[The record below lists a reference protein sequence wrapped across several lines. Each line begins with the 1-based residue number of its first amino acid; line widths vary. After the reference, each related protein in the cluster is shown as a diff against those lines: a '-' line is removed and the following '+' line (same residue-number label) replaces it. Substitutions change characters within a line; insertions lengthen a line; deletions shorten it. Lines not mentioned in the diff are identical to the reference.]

1 MTEPDEDGAG
11 DQSAPAAEAEDHVA
25 PEARATNPGG
35 TDRERQDDDSAILDD
50 TIAVASELSM
60 GEADSTSERLDYPAI
75 EILHTT
81 PTAVFVNK
89 PPSMLVHNSAYAGP
103 PEVSLR
109 MALGKQL
116 GQRVFPVHRIDRPTS
131 GIVGFALEREHV
143 AAWQRAL
150 TTARKRYI
158 GVAHAVVD
166 TTPRMIDHHVKVR
179 PGEKKDAQTEI
190 IGGVVSNDRS
200 CTLLAFE
207 LHSGRKHQIRQHMKH
222 LSRPLLEDTTYSKG
236 RYNQPFRDKYGLNRL
251 ALHAHS
257 LTIRS
262 TDDDSL
268 IEVTCAFPP
277 DLIDVFDSL
286 FDDDVLNACRE
297 AMGGAG

>member
-1 MTEPDEDGAG
+1 MSDTNERRHNTRTVFDPD
-11 DQSAPAAEAEDHVA
+11 V
-25 PEARATNPGG
+25 
-35 TDRERQDDDSAILDD
+35 DDDNRVVLEEDANEDAEQSGSEGADPNGGNHEFPSLQIL
-50 TIAVASELSM
+50 A
-60 GEADSTSERLDYPAI
+60 
-75 EILHTT
+75 TT

-89 PPSMLVHNSAYAGP
+89 PAGMLVHNSAYAGP

-116 GQRVFPVHRIDRPTS
+116 GKRVFPMHRIDRPTS
-131 GIVGFALEREHV
+131 GIVGFTLEREHV
-143 AAWQRAL
+143 AAWQQAL
-150 TTARKRYI
+150 AGAQKRYL
-158 GVAHAVVD
+158 GVAYAVVD
-166 TTPRMIDHHVKVR
+166 TTPRIIDHHVKVR

-190 IGGVVSNDRS
+190 LGGVVSNDRT

-257 LTIRS
+257 LTIQS
-262 TDDDSL
+262 PDNDAL
-268 IEVTCAFPP
+268 IEVMSAFPP
-277 DLIDVFDSL
+277 DLIGVFGTL
-286 FDDDVLNACRE
+286 FDGGVLNACQR
-297 AMGGAG
+297 ALGGGT